1 MEKTVATVEGG
12 ESGETGTKRSSQDP
26 TTEAPS
32 AKRGRG
38 RPKKADGGETSKGAA
53 SKQKRKPKKGM

>member
-1 MEKTVATVEGG
+1 MATVEGG
-12 ESGETGTKRSSQDP
+12 ESEETGTKRSSQDP
-26 TTEAPS
+26 TTEAPP
-32 AKRGRG
+32 AKRGRGRG